1 MQKWCPEPL
10 VADNVTAGVFEPLAA
25 AIVGSS
31 AADRAGFRPEAGF
44 TDPHCLLRQLSRS
57 ERAQVME
64 LLDQDVRREY
74 EDKCRLE
81 TAAREKA
88 DTERKAADA
97 TAREQWQRELA
108 AGLRREIEDA
118 LATVAKQT
126 VSMATLMAVKLVRRE
141 VAADPEVLVR
151 TLETVLYKAEAG
163 CSLSITAHPEDAAW
177 LEAAPELRE
186 RLRIREIKADRRLER
201 GGCLVRANDLEWDA
215 TVERQLA
222 VLGEALDEALAVP
235 PELVDE
241 PAAEPDADPDAEP
254 QPEDHDA

>member
-10 VADNVTAGVFEPLAA
+10 VADNAAAGAFEPLAA
-25 AIVGSS
+25 ATAGTLV
-31 AADRAGFRPEAGF
+31 ADRAGFRPEAGF
-44 TDPHCLLRQLSRS
+44 TDPHCLLRQLSRA

-74 EDKCRLE
+74 EDQGRRE
-81 TAAREKA
+81 TAARQQ
-88 DTERKAADA
+88 ADA
-97 TAREQWQRELA
+97 DRQAAEAAALDQWQRELA
-108 AGLRREIEDA
+108 EGLRREIEDA

-126 VSMATLMAVKLVRRE
+126 VTMASLMATKLVRRE
-141 VAADPEVLVR
+141 VTTDPEVLVR

-163 CSLSITAHPEDAAW
+163 CALSITAHPEDAAW
-177 LEAAPELRE
+177 LEAAPELRD

-201 GGCLVRANDLEWDA
+201 GGCLVRADDLEWDA

-235 PELVDE
+235 PDPDL
-241 PAAEPDADPDAEP
+241 EPDVDPE
-254 QPEDHDA
+254 PEDDDA

>member
-10 VADNVTAGVFEPLAA
+10 VADNASVGAFEPLAA
-25 AIVGSS
+25 ATAGSL

-81 TAAREKA
+81 TAKREQA
-88 DTERKAADA
+88 DTERLAADTA
-97 TAREQWQRELA
+97 AREQWQQELA
-108 AGLRREIEDA
+108 GGLRREIEDA

-126 VSMATLMAVKLVRRE
+126 VTMAMLMATKLVRRE

-163 CSLSITAHPEDAAW
+163 SSLSITAHPEDAAW
-177 LEAAPELRE
+177 LEAAPELCE

-201 GGCLVRANDLEWDA
+201 GGCLVRADDLEWDA

-235 PELVDE
+235 PELDAV
-241 PAAEPDADPDAEP
+241 PDDATDPEP

>member
-10 VADNVTAGVFEPLAA
+10 VADNSTAGAFESMATAA
-25 AIVGSS
+25 CDSL

-44 TDPHCLLRQLSRS
+44 TDPHRLLRQLSRA

-74 EDKCRLE
+74 EDKCRVE
-81 TAAREKA
+81 SAARTKA
-88 DTERKAADA
+88 DTEHQAAEAAALD
-97 TAREQWQRELA
+97 QWQRDLA
-108 AGLRREIEDA
+108 EGLRREIEDA
-118 LATVAKQT
+118 LATVAQQT
-126 VSMATLMAVKLVRRE
+126 VTMAMLMATKLVRRE

-163 CSLSITAHPEDAAW
+163 CSLSITAHPEDATW
-177 LEAAPELRE
+177 LDAAPELRK
-186 RLRIREIKADRRLER
+186 RLRISEIKADRRLER
-201 GGCLVRANDLEWDA
+201 GGCLVRADDLEWDA

-222 VLGEALDEALAVP
+222 VLGEALAEALAVP
-235 PELVDE
+235 PEADN
-241 PAAEPDADPDAEP
+241 EPDDEP